1 MLQYNFRL
9 KNIARRLRR
18 EMTESERVLW
28 ARLRKRQIRGVQFYR
43 QKPIGDFVVDF
54 YAPKG
59 KLVVEVDGS
68 QHLDADG
75 AQNDVW
81 RDGCLASQGL
91 KVLRF
96 SNLEVLCEA
105 EAVLEVI
112 FRELSE
118 QVGGIPPDPLP
129 IGSGW
134 GTGAPL

>member
-1 MLQYNFRL
+1 MLQYNPSL
-9 KNIARRLRR
+9 KNISRRLRT

-28 ARLRKRQIRGVQFYR
+28 TRLRKRQIRGVQFYR

-54 YAPKG
+54 YAPKS
-59 KLVVEVDGS
+59 KLVVEVDGG
-68 QHLDADG
+68 QHLFEEHV
-75 AQNDVW
+75 QNDVL

-96 SNLEVLCEA
+96 SNLQVLRET

-118 QVGGIPPDPLP
+118 QVGGNPP
-129 IGSGW
+129 
-134 GTGAPL
+134 